1 MKAMIKK
8 YILFLSGLFA
18 LVSCEKALVEPDPA
32 NEPKKNFD
40 ILWET
45 FDKKYTFFE
54 LKNID
59 WDSVYHVYEPNVKPG
74 MSRYEL
80 FDVMDN
86 MLYTLEDGHVNLVSR
101 FDVSRN
107 WNWRLDYP
115 SNFDYDLVERHYLG
129 NDYERTGPFQN
140 KVIDSIGYV
149 YYGSFANS
157 VSNFNINYLVAKF
170 WHTKGII
177 FDIRDNGGGYTSNV
191 ERIVSRFADKKRLVS
206 LTYYKNGPVHNDFT
220 DPVEEHIEPAGQRQY
235 TKPVVVL
242 TNRSC
247 YSAANDFVLAMDAFP
262 NVMIIGDK
270 TGGGGGIPIDYELPN
285 GWRFRFSATK
295 TTTPDGFNVE
305 EGIPPDIE
313 QNLLQ
318 EDEQQNIDSIIER
331 AMEYIN
337 QQYK

>member
-1 MKAMIKK
+1 MIKK
-8 YILFLSGLFA
+8 YILFLIGVFA

-32 NEPKKNFD
+32 NEPKNNFD

-86 MLYTLEDGHVNLVSR
+86 MLYALEDGHVNLVSR

-107 WNWRLDYP
+107 WDWRLDYP

-191 ERIVSRFADKKRLVS
+191 ERIVSRFADEKRLVS
-206 LTYYKNGPVHNDFT
+206 LTYYKNGSAHNDFT
-220 DPVEEHIEPAGQRQY
+220 DPVEECIEPAGQRQY

-262 NVMIIGDK
+262 NVTIIGDK

-295 TTTPDGFNVE
+295 TTSPDGFNVE

-313 QNLLQ
+313 QDLLP
-318 EDEQQNIDSIIER
+318 EDKLQNIDSIIER

-337 QQYK
+337 QQSQ